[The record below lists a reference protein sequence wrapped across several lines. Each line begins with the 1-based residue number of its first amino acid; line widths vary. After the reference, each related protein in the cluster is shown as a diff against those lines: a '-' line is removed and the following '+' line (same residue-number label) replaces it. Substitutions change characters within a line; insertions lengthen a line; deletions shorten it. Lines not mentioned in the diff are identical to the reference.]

1 MWYKFAKQGS
11 VWSRIGSDAEAQ
23 FDALLDAATKTSGGD
38 RKKYINIYEL
48 DKLFRKSKL
57 KDMIIRFIK
66 LQTDPGFLG
75 AFQRSVFPNIEK
87 LAFFEKII
95 PYFFANKIHVPD
107 KFNNY
112 DYHEQR
118 TTLKHEMAHAINS
131 HTIPEHD
138 SDIYT
143 SPGIFFKRE
152 IGKSARQTDLLILF
166 RNIEKNLFAELKSFL
181 ETKIPSFYQYMYDGK
196 INLNDRL
203 LTLEKAWKEFENL
216 VKNRQISL
224 HEKSMKSFYKI
235 SGDNLE
241 NRVTSRLINR
251 ENLSLEKINSLLHRR
266 SQTLADPE
274 SDLYYADPE
283 ETRAHFIEV
292 QNLFSLPLLLEYY
305 KYVSE
310 YYENESDPEQKYL
323 EDIKK
328 MFNMFV
334 GIRPNARLMSD
345 RYFSPSS
352 FSNHFGLYSTYNLM
366 IIKMN
371 DEKFREQVAKHLNNV
386 YQRLNEAMSA
396 LKAQKQEVSDKP
408 EAPEN
413 NKEEK

>member
-1 MWYKFAKQGS
+1 
-11 VWSRIGSDAEAQ
+11 
-23 FDALLDAATKTSGGD
+23 
-38 RKKYINIYEL
+38 
-48 DKLFRKSKL
+48 
-57 KDMIIRFIK
+57 
-66 LQTDPGFLG
+66 
-75 AFQRSVFPNIEK
+75 
-87 LAFFEKII
+87 
-95 PYFFANKIHVPD
+95 
-107 KFNNY
+107 
-112 DYHEQR
+112 
-118 TTLKHEMAHAINS
+118 
-131 HTIPEHD
+131 
-138 SDIYT
+138 
-143 SPGIFFKRE
+143 
-152 IGKSARQTDLLILF
+152 
-166 RNIEKNLFAELKSFL
+166 
-181 ETKIPSFYQYMYDGK
+181 
-196 INLNDRL
+196 
-203 LTLEKAWKEFENL
+203 
-216 VKNRQISL
+216 
-224 HEKSMKSFYKI
+224 
-235 SGDNLE
+235 
-241 NRVTSRLINR
+241 
-251 ENLSLEKINSLLHRR
+251 
-266 SQTLADPE
+266 
-274 SDLYYADPE
+274 
-283 ETRAHFIEV
+283 
-292 QNLFSLPLLLEYY
+292 LLLEYY